1 LLSPWP
7 SPLEWARVVFHPKVL
22 FFLTLARLETVSQ
35 CYKSLG
41 CHADYYESDERRNG
55 CD

>member
-1 LLSPWP
+1 MS
-7 SPLEWARVVFHPKVL
+7 KGGD
-22 FFLTLARLETVSQ
+22 SQ
-35 CYKSLG
+35 AVRHRDCVTMLQSLG

>member
-1 LLSPWP
+1 LWFLEILS
-7 SPLEWARVVFHPKVL
+7 
-22 FFLTLARLETVSQ
+22 VSKRDLGSDSYSSRSRD
-35 CYKSLG
+35 CVAMHKSLG